1 MRKCFNALV
10 VLTILVFSQLANA
23 QTTGSISGTVID
35 LNGAVVPNAT
45 ITVKGQSGQEFTAT
59 TSGNGTYN
67 IPARTQQIFKFST

>member
-1 MRKCFNALV
+1 MRKYFNALV

-45 ITVKGQSGQEFTAT
+45 IT
-59 TSGNGTYN
+59 
-67 IPARTQQIFKFST
+67 